1 MNDGIEARGEL
12 EHMKIRKALHPIR
25 EGVRTYLPPSIFF
38 FTNEEKMSFCK
49 VLSKVR
55 VLDGYSTNLA
65 RCVNVNEK
73 KIYGLNNHDHHGSA
87 CPTNLAIRRVL
98 PKPITLVLPELSAI
112 FRLLCRKKES

>member
-1 MNDGIEARGEL
+1 MDLNEDEGW
-12 EHMKIRKALHPIR
+12 HKQMKIRKPLHPIR

-38 FTNEEKMSFCK
+38 LTNEEKMSFCK

-55 VLDGYSTNLA
+55 VLDGYSTSLA

-73 KIYGLNNHDHHGSA
+73 KIYGLNSHDHHGIAS
-87 CPTNLAIRRVL
+87 PTNLIIRRVL
-98 PKPITLVLPELSAI
+98 PQSITLVLLELSAI